1 MTLGGH
7 CSGVPFP
14 LNSKKK
20 SSFMFDKF
28 IICAVSVA
36 LHWRNDTFFVIYFV
50 SKSGFE
56 FEISKVHC

>member
-1 MTLGGH
+1 
-7 CSGVPFP
+7 
-14 LNSKKK
+14 
-20 SSFMFDKF
+20 MFDKF